1 MTGTI
6 FDVEAFALNDGV
18 GICTTVFGSEVQT
31 KGNFMSVAGSFWN
44 RAASA
49 RSSTTELN
57 F

>member
-18 GICTTVFGSEVQT
+18 GIRTTVFGSEVQT
-31 KGNFMSVAGSFWN
+31 KGNFMSVATSSG
-44 RAASA
+44 RRKTTA
-49 RSSTTELN
+49 RSSTTKLN